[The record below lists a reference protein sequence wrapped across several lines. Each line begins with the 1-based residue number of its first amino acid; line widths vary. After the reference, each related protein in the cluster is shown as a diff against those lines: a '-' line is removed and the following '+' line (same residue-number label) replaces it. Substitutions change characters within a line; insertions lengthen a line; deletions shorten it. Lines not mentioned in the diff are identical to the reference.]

1 MSNTVAKL
9 VRLRKNNEFFELLC
23 CILALPF
30 GSFSCFGSPLNYI
43 LNCCFLLPSLDR
55 PQTWS
60 APTKLEK
67 CKVKVE
73 VPCLRGI
80 VMRDFRPF
88 FIVIPYCSNRIFGM
102 NRWPTW
108 DRIMSKPEIENSC
121 YYPLKLKLNNIN
133 IDWNMALII
142 CKTRT

>member
-1 MSNTVAKL
+1 M
-9 VRLRKNNEFFELLC
+9 FFELLC

-30 GSFSCFGSPLNYI
+30 GPFSSFGSPFIYI

-60 APTKLEK
+60 APRKLEK

-73 VPCLRGI
+73 GPWYCNERFSTL
-80 VMRDFRPF
+80 
-88 FIVIPYCSNRIFGM
+88 FIVRPYCSNRIFGM
-102 NRWPTW
+102 NRCPTW
-108 DRIMSKPEIENSC
+108 DRIMTKPEIENSC

-133 IDWNMALII
+133 IDWNMVLII